1 MVWDARIRLDA
12 GQLPV
17 ELEAAIRSDVR
28 ARERFDSLSV
38 TQQREYARWVAD
50 GRRAE
55 IRERR
60 AAQTVMRL
68 LSAGMPAADRAS
80 TTAPN

>member
-1 MVWDARIRLDA
+1 MVWESRARLDA
-12 GQLPV
+12 GKLPV
-17 ELEAAIRSDVR
+17 ELETALQHDAR
-28 ARERFDSLSV
+28 AMQRFDALSV
-38 TQQREYARWVAD
+38 TQRREYARWVAE

-68 LSAGMPAADRAS
+68 LAEPSAEDSP
-80 TTAPN
+80 PE